1 MKQKFHSFFFI
12 LWPRFFRELSEHI
25 IPYLT
30 FNNYPRIWVR
40 GILILVSTSLIPLFV
55 MTGIYYQLI
64 EKSIDNALILR
75 TERVA
80 SNTRRAVS
88 FFFEERL
95 AALKFMVNDRDYK
108 DLINPTQLSEILKN
122 LKLGFGGLT
131 DLSVIDYNGTQL
143 TYAGPYNLEGKDY
156 SQQNWFLE
164 CQKRNAYVSEVFSGY
179 RGVPHIVVA
188 VKHTRPDGNF
198 FIIRATLETE
208 RLFNAVTSYKSGTY
222 ADIFMINHD
231 GVVQS
236 PSKYYE
242 KKTRRIS
249 IEVPE
254 YSSRTKALLTKDRK
268 GIPVIVSYAFINTS
282 ITPTPFILIVVKE
295 KEGVSVMKI
304 WLGLKTNFNLF
315 LAISAM
321 VIVLI
326 MSLTATSLI
335 NKIYFADRSKAE
347 AMLSAEQKG
356 QLASI
361 GQLAAGVAHEINNP
375 LALINETAGYI
386 KDLFVIKSQYQ
397 DDPELIEQIDVILDA
412 VERCGAITRQ
422 LLGFARQLDVES
434 RSLNLKVMMTNL
446 LSFFQKEAE
455 YRNISILLD
464 VEDGTPSIETD
475 RKKLQQ
481 ILLNLINNAF
491 QAMDKDGNLSIKIG
505 IVGTDMVR
513 ISIEDSGCGIEEHHL
528 NKIFDPFFT
537 TKQEGKGTGLGLS
550 ITFGLVKKLHGNI
563 SVNSK
568 VGEGTT
574 FVITLPIN
582 FKKEEKHENSTG

>member
-1 MKQKFHSFFFI
+1 MKNHFNSFLYI
-12 LWPRFFRELSEHI
+12 LWPRFFQEMSEHI

-40 GILILVSTSLIPLFV
+40 GILILVFTSLIPLFV

-80 SNTRRAVS
+80 SNTRRALS

-95 AALKFMVNDRDYK
+95 AALRFAVNDRDYN
-108 DLINPTQLSEILKN
+108 DLINPAQLAEILKN

-131 DLSVIDYNGTQL
+131 DLSIINHHGTQI

-156 SQQNWFLE
+156 SHQNWFVE
-164 CQKRNAYVSEVFSGY
+164 CQKKNAYVSEVFSGY
-179 RGVPHIVVA
+179 RDVPHIVVA

-208 RLFNAVTSYKSGTY
+208 RLFNAVITYKSGEY

-242 KKTRRIS
+242 KKTRRIT

-254 YSSRTKALLTKDRK
+254 YSSRTKAITTKDRN
-268 GIPVIVSYAFINTS
+268 GIPVIVGYAFITTK
-282 ITPTPFILIVVKE
+282 IATTPFILIVVKE
-295 KEGVSVMKI
+295 KAGVSVMKL
-304 WLGLKTNFNLF
+304 WLVLKRNFNLF
-315 LAISAM
+315 LAITAM
-321 VIVLI
+321 IVVLI
-326 MSLTATSLI
+326 MTLTATSLI
-335 NKIYFADRSKAE
+335 NKIYYADRSKAE

-397 DDPELIEQIDVILDA
+397 EDVELIEQIDTIIEA

-422 LLGFARQLDVES
+422 LLGFARQLDVDS
-434 RSLNLKVMMTNL
+434 RSVNLKVMVSNI
-446 LSFFQKEAE
+446 LSFYQKEST
-455 YRNISILLD
+455 YRNITIKLD
-464 VEDGTPSIETD
+464 VEDATPSISTD

-491 QAMDKDGNLSIKIG
+491 HAIDKEGSIIIKIG
-505 IVGTDMVR
+505 LAAADMVR
-513 ISIEDSGCGIEEHHL
+513 ISIEDTGCGIAEHHL
-528 NKIFDPFFT
+528 KKIFDPFFT
-537 TKQEGKGTGLGLS
+537 TKKEGKGTGLGLS

-568 VGEGTT
+568 MGEGTT
-574 FVITLPIN
+574 FVITLPIQ
-582 FKKEEKHENSTG
+582 FKKE